1 MSRLG
6 LTEGTGLHTFVF
18 DMLIFGGMF
27 TILVVREKGYFW
39 ESTPSKTLM
48 IAICSDLAVTFIIS
62 TLGIPGLISIPAS
75 VILLALAWYFAF
87 ALIFN
92 DFIKVYIL
100 KRFKADNNDQ

>member
-1 MSRLG
+1 MTRLG

-39 ESTPSKTLM
+39 QSIPGKTLM
-48 IAICSDLAVTFIIS
+48 TAICSDLFVTFIIS
-62 TLGIPGLISIPAS
+62 IFGIPGLIPIPAGF
-75 VILLALAWYFAF
+75 ILLAMAWYFAF

-92 DFIKVYIL
+92 DLTKVYIL
-100 KRFKADNNDQ
+100 KRFKADNNNQ